1 MRHHFYTIFVPV
13 LGIGLLIPFGC
24 RRDPVDRALQAIER
38 NNPAVAESLLSE
50 LAETSPDNPSIHANL
65 AIARMKLGQAD
76 AALAGFRRAA
86 DLAPEDPRPLEFMA
100 AIAANDGR
108 SRMTLEL
115 LLEAEHRDAR
125 SPRLQTALAI
135 AELKLSGPQAAR
147 TRLQQVLG
155 FAPNYSP
162 ALFDLALILRDH
174 LDNPSEAAQCF
185 ERYLAVAGD
194 SERKDYARQAL
205 NQLRTVQSAPP
216 PPTTATRLPTERTSN
231 PPPTAKP
238 QPPTATPR
246 PPPARHSPA
255 ATEAYNSGVRNHI
268 GGNLDRAIEDYGR
281 ALRSDPAMA
290 TAHYNLGLI
299 FRQQKKAIEARQAF
313 QQALDLD
320 PGLAD
325 AQYMLALVLREQGQA
340 DAAIELLR
348 SLLARSPSYAQAHHA
363 LGLIFAENPA
373 TANLA
378 HQEFKTYTELAPQGP
393 YAQLARDWLKYH
405 N

>member
-1 MRHHFYTIFVPV
+1 MRHHCYKVSIPV
-13 LGIGLLIPFGC
+13 LGISLLLSAGC
-24 RRDPVDRALQAIER
+24 RRDPVDRAMQAIER

-50 LAETSPDNPSIHANL
+50 LAETSPEDPSIHANL
-65 AIARMKLGQAD
+65 AIARMKLGQTD

-86 DLAPEDPRPLEFMA
+86 DLATEDPRPLEFMA
-100 AIAANDGR
+100 AMAANDGR

-162 ALFDLALILRDH
+162 ALFNLALVLRDH
-174 LDNPSEAAQCF
+174 LNNPSEAAQCF

-194 SERKDYARQAL
+194 TEHKDYARQAL
-205 NQLRTVQSAPP
+205 TQLRTVQPAT
-216 PPTTATRLPTERTSN
+216 PPTTAAPRLPAARVSN
-231 PPPTAKP
+231 TPTPAKT
-238 QPPTATPR
+238 QP
-246 PPPARHSPA
+246 PA
-255 ATEAYNSGVRNHI
+255 ATVTLPPRHSAAAAEAYNSGVRNHTS
-268 GGNLDRAIEDYGR
+268 GNLDRAIEDYGR
-281 ALRSDPAMA
+281 ALRAAPAMA

-299 FRQQKKAIEARQAF
+299 FRQKKKPAEAQQAF
-313 QQALDLD
+313 QQALALD

-325 AQYMLALVLREQGQA
+325 AQYMLALGLREQGQV
-340 DAAIELLR
+340 DAAIEHLR
-348 SLLARSPSYAQAHHA
+348 SLLTRSPTYAQAHHA
-363 LGLIFAENPA
+363 LGLIFSENPA

-378 HQEFKTYTELAPQGP
+378 RQEFKTYVELAPKGP
-393 YAQLARDWLKYH
+393 YSQLAQDWLKYH